1 MVLMYSGNAA
11 RGVVWH
17 RIGPAHTLC
26 RYRDRCRV
34 AVPSQFAG
42 RPVPQPSLALVV
54 ADRLRESRAVITGR
68 WLERIAARVTVP
80 PQEIFPS
87 DELLDHMPLLVDSIA
102 GCLEESCDTIP
113 ADAVVA
119 HHARELGALRYAQ
132 GFSEYEILKE
142 FEILGGILFSFTM
155 AAASEGGAGADPAE
169 AMACASRLFR
179 GIALVQQATTT
190 RFLELARERVLEREG
205 RLRAFHRALT
215 HEMRNRIGATLG
227 AGQLLQSLDVSADQ
241 HAELIG
247 VIVRNADS
255 MRLVLENLL
264 ELSRLDTDSR
274 QQRHVPLG
282 SAIGE
287 AKRQLRDIATNSGVE
302 IRVAP
307 SVPAVEVNA
316 AAVELCLTNLIS
328 NAIKYADRQ
337 QPVRWVVISA
347 EVMSAASGAPI
358 EVIVCVEDNGI
369 GIPAGARDQLFE
381 RFFRAHAATN
391 PSVEGTGLGLNLVR
405 EVLQTI
411 GGRVW
416 LDDAIVG
423 TRMSF
428 AVPCR
433 RATDMSVLSSYA
445 SAATQ
450 S

>member
-1 MVLMYSGNAA
+1 MVLMYSGDAA
-11 RGVVWH
+11 RGVGWH
-17 RIGPAHTLC
+17 RVGPAHSLR

-34 AVPSQFAG
+34 ALPSHFVG
-42 RPVPQPSLALVV
+42 LSLPRPSLALVV

-68 WLERIAARVTVP
+68 WLERIAARVTVH
-80 PQEIFPS
+80 PQHIFPT
-87 DELLDHMPLLVDSIA
+87 DELLDHMPLLVDGIA
-102 GCLEESCDTIP
+102 GCLVDSCDTIP

-155 AAASEGGAGADPAE
+155 AAASEGGMGADPAE

-190 RFLELARERVLEREG
+190 RFLELARERV
-205 RLRAFHRALT
+205 
-215 HEMRNRIGATLG
+215 
-227 AGQLLQSLDVSADQ
+227 
-241 HAELIG
+241 
-247 VIVRNADS
+247 
-255 MRLVLENLL
+255 
-264 ELSRLDTDSR
+264 

-287 AKRQLRDIATNSGVE
+287 AKRQLRDMAANSGVE

-307 SVPAVEVNA
+307 SVPAAEVNA
-316 AAVELCLTNLIS
+316 AAVELCLTNLMS
-328 NAIKYADRQ
+328 NGIKYADRQ

-347 EVMSAASGAPI
+347 EVMSGASGAPI

-381 RFFRAHAATN
+381 RFFRAHTATN

-423 TRMSF
+423 TRISF

-445 SAATQ
+445 SAVTQ
-450 S
+450 N